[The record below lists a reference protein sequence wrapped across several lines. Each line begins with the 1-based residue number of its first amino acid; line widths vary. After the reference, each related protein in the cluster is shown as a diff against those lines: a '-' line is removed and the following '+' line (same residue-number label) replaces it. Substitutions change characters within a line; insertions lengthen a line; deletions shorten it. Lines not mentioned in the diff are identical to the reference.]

1 MAMAMLAGPS
11 VAASAPDCETLRPS
25 HGITVAGKRPV
36 TPEDLVRL
44 RDIGPQGDLAG
55 QNTSLG
61 VSPDGRMIAFV
72 MRQADPVRNRYCT
85 GLFVV
90 AANGHGEALR
100 LDDGGDP
107 IFGTIDY
114 WGIKDYPTGVAIPI
128 TPKWSADA
136 RSIAYLRRLAGRT
149 QVRIASVDASSAR
162 TIVAPTGDIDA
173 FGWTKDGGLVVRARI
188 DQAPAHE
195 ALRAEGI
202 TGWRYDQRFMPM
214 AQLKP
219 FPASTPRHAFWTY
232 ASDGTVTPSSEND
245 REWLN
250 DAKEKISDSEG
261 GASVSVTRAPFP
273 HRSSD
278 LIYTGPDGDVV
289 RCQAAACR
297 GTVVD
302 AWLEDD
308 GSGVAFLSR
317 EGWADEMTAAYLWSP
332 GEAPR
337 RVWATTDLVTDCHL
351 VRRELICLAESSLQP
366 RRIGAFSLD
375 TGRSRVVFDPN
386 PEFAGIKL
394 APAERLHWRNARGL
408 PVIGDLVLPLHNVP
422 GQKSPLV
429 VVQYI
434 TRGFLRGGTGDEYP
448 IQAFA
453 AAGFAVLS
461 FQRPADVATL
471 YADLPP
477 EAAVAAQFR
486 DWADRRSVHSALM
499 TGIDLA
505 ISKGRIDQQRIG
517 ITGLSDGASTVQF
530 ALVNSTRFKAAAL
543 STCCQDPKT
552 QMLMTGPATARAF
565 QGLGYPK
572 STENDPAFW
581 APYSVAMNAS
591 RVRTPVLMQLAE
603 DEYLAGLETYTALE
617 ESGIATELY
626 VFPDE
631 RHIKWQPAHR
641 LAVYTRNLAWFT
653 RWLKTPAKNN

>member
-1 MAMAMLAGPS
+1 MAMLAGPS
-11 VAASAPDCETLRPS
+11 GAEAATDCETLRSP
-25 HGITVAGKRPV
+25 HMTAVGAKRPV
-36 TPEDLVRL
+36 TPEDLVRI
-44 RDIGPQGDLAG
+44 RDIGPQGDRAG
-55 QNTSLG
+55 QDTSLG
-61 VSPDGRMIAFV
+61 VSADGRMIAFV

-90 AANGHGEALR
+90 AADGRGEARR

-114 WGIKDYPTGVAIPI
+114 WGIKDYPTGVPIPV

-136 RSIAYLRRLAGRT
+136 RSIAYLRRLDGRT
-149 QVRIASVDASSAR
+149 HVRIVSVASGGAR
-162 TIVAPTGDIDA
+162 TVAAPAGDIDA
-173 FGWTKDGGLVVRARI
+173 FAWTKDGGLVVRTRI
-188 DQAPAHE
+188 DQAPAYE
-195 ALRAEGI
+195 ALRAEGLN
-202 TGWRYDQRFMPM
+202 GWRYDQRFMPM

-219 FPASTPRHAFWTY
+219 FASSIPQHAFWTY
-232 ASDGTVTPSSEND
+232 AADGTLRASSEQDQERLDGVTGHWSD
-245 REWLN
+245 RN
-250 DAKEKISDSEG
+250 GS
-261 GASVSVTRAPFP
+261 ASVSVARAQFP
-273 HRSSD
+273 QRSSN
-278 LIYTGPDGDVV
+278 LVYIGPGGDTIS
-289 RCQAAACR
+289 CQAAACR
-297 GTVVD
+297 GAIVD
-302 AWLEDD
+302 AWLEEN

-317 EGWADEMTAAYLWSP
+317 EGWADEMTVAYLWSP

-337 RVWATTDLVTDCHL
+337 RVWATTDLITDCHL

-366 RRIGAFSLD
+366 RRVVAFSLD
-375 TGRSRVVFDPN
+375 TGQSRVVFDPN
-386 PEFAGIKL
+386 PEFVGIKL
-394 APAERLHWRNARGL
+394 APVERLHWRNARGL
-408 PVIGDLVLPLHNVP
+408 PVIGDLVLPLNHTP
-422 GQKSPLV
+422 GQKAPLV

-499 TGIDLA
+499 TGLDLA
-505 ISKGRIDQQRIG
+505 ISKGGIDEERIG

-530 ALVNSTRFKAAAL
+530 ALVNSARFKAAAL

-552 QMLMTGPATARAF
+552 QMLVTGPATARAF

-572 STENDPAFW
+572 SIEDNPAFW
-581 APYSVAMNAS
+581 APYSVALNAS
-591 RVRTPVLMQLAE
+591 KIRTPVLMQLAE
-603 DEYLAGLETYTALE
+603 DEYLTGVETYTALE

-641 LAVYTRNLAWFT
+641 LAIYKRNLAWFT
-653 RWLKTPAKNN
+653 RWLKISSKNN